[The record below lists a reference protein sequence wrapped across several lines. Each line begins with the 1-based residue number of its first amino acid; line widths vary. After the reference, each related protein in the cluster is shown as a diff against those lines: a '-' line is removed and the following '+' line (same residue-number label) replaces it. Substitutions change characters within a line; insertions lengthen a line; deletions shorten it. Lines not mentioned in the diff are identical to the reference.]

1 MEAYDL
7 DDLLL
12 ELILL
17 QPEIDNEVLLYEI
30 FTSEI

>member
-1 MEAYDL
+1 MYDL

-17 QPEIDNEVLLYEI
+17 AGPEVDCEVLLYEI
-30 FTSEI
+30 FTRET